1 MIFPKECNLQWRDNL
16 NKNQNIQ
23 LGQLLATLNK

>member
-1 MIFPKECNLQWRDNL
+1 LQWSQSL

-23 LGQLLATLNK
+23 LGQLLATLNNNKKRNS